1 MENRGFKFWLG
12 QSCLVT
18 LGVLISLLGAFLLVS
33 PFIGFP
39 VLLFGNLLVYVSKY
53 PRRIRLAF
61 IALPYIAFSLY
72 WAYSIAYYVSH

>member
-12 QSCLVT
+12 QGCLVS

-61 IALPYIAFSLY
+61 IALPYIAFPLY
-72 WAYSIAYYVSH
+72 CWYMFTRHTQ